1 MLFSHIFSTLH
12 TPFSSLLSPLYALR
26 STLRSRVA
34 PFTHTGNRTLDSRIA
49 AHAPYLVP
57 HCLLFLAHST
67 SLLACSFALHL
78 SYASVILLAL
88 AYVFSEFACRSCCT
102 ALVLLSSLIAF
113 TPFPVFLF
121 TSPHCIRTHAH
132 TIFLFFLFCSH
143 FSFLIFHFAL

>member
-12 TPFSSLLSPLYALR
+12 TPFSSLLSLLYALR

-57 HCLLFLAHST
+57 RCLLFLAHST
-67 SLLACSFALHL
+67 SLLACCLALHL
-78 SYASVILLAL
+78 SYAHVILLAS
-88 AYVFSEFACRSCCT
+88 AYVFELSFVFSEFASRSCCT

-132 TIFLFFLFCSH
+132 TIFLFPV
-143 FSFLIFHFAL
+143 LISHFAL